1 MILKLLLP
9 QINLESTKKQLLFTP
24 EDQVAARKCKKD
36 SSLMQSFDDF
46 LVSGKRNYPNLYN
59 FVIISVIEC
68 TVFLKVILKS

>member
-9 QINLESTKKQLLFTP
+9 QINLESTKKQLLFNP
-24 EDQVAARKCKKD
+24 EDQVAVRKCKKD

-46 LVSGKRNYPNLYN
+46 LVSGKRNYPTLYN

-68 TVFLKVILKS
+68 TVFLKIILKS